1 MVTAGAAMDAVAEA
15 TGEEIGADVAAVE
28 GTDTTGTTT
37 VAGAEEDTID
47 TTIAA
52 AEAAETDTTTAA
64 GITTTGTVIAVTDP
78 AAAARA
84 TVGAALAPG
93 RGAPLVIVTVP
104 TALLPEAVAGRKG
117 TTIAAEAEMIV
128 DIPIVAVIGVT
139 EDTTVVD
146 TIEQSSVG
154 RRLLVWW
161 ESGSRTLTYLCRVEG
176 KGHDCSMRM
185 PAFNFQ
191 CMCGLFKLIIH
202 RILHFT
208 SYM

>member
-28 GTDTTGTTT
+28 GTDTTDTTT

-93 RGAPLVIVTVP
+93 RGAPLVIATVP
-104 TALLPEAVAGRKG
+104 TALPPEAVAVRKG

-139 EDTTVVD
+139 EDMIVVD
-146 TIEQSSVG
+146 MIKQNSVG

-161 ESGSRTLTYLCRVEG
+161 ESDSKTLTYLCRVEG
-176 KGHDCSMRM
+176 KGHHCSMRM
-185 PAFNFQ
+185 PA
-191 CMCGLFKLIIH
+191 CV
-202 RILHFT
+202 
-208 SYM
+208 

>member
-28 GTDTTGTTT
+28 GTDTTDTTT

-64 GITTTGTVIAVTDP
+64 GITTIVTVIAVTDP

-104 TALLPEAVAGRKG
+104 TALPPEAVVGRKG
-117 TTIAAEAEMIV
+117 TTIVAEAEMIV
-128 DIPIVAVIGVT
+128 AIPTVAVIGVT

-146 TIEQSSVG
+146 MIKQS
-154 RRLLVWW
+154 
-161 ESGSRTLTYLCRVEG
+161 
-176 KGHDCSMRM
+176 
-185 PAFNFQ
+185 
-191 CMCGLFKLIIH
+191 
-202 RILHFT
+202 
-208 SYM
+208 